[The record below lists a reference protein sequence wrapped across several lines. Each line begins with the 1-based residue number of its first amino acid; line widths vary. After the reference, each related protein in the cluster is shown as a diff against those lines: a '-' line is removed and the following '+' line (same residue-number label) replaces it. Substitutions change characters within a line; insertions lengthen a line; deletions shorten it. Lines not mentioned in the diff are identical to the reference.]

1 MAIHQDFDLVY
12 DLVVAGGTAG
22 GLSVAISSQ
31 RSGVQSV
38 RLISRSNQV
47 TFPEL
52 VRDNQLDIG
61 YGEMV
66 EAVDV
71 VEGGDELLIVT
82 NRHRYRARAVL
93 LAHRPA
99 LPDYTPPIP
108 VPDLPT
114 ITVDT
119 EPENPQDRDVLVVGY
134 TDHAVELAA
143 TIAAAGGNVVLA
155 AGGMDPDL
163 LSPAADNALRRMER
177 ERRITILY
185 LSLIHI

>member
-1 MAIHQDFDLVY
+1 MAIHHDYDLVY

-38 RLISRSNQV
+38 RLLSRSNAV

-143 TIAAAGGNVVLA
+143 TIAAANSTA
-155 AGGMDPDL
+155 
-163 LSPAADNALRRMER
+163 
-177 ERRITILY
+177 
-185 LSLIHI
+185 